1 MCLMKFYTTVHPLSG
16 HFRAALL
23 RKDQF
28 YGYVPVSVISFFDS
42 KLLNLCKCINPE
54 VETNSWLAVPLILK
68 AAARVPLLI
77 SEDHLSIRRPS
88 PYPPEVLQAVDN
100 QLSNLPEST
109 CIRAVRIPCLV
120 DKIVE
125 PLLFNISING
135 YYLDA
140 IAQELG
146 VTDASKVLVSR

>member
-16 HFRAALL
+16 HFREALR
-23 RKDQF
+23 RKDHL
-28 YGYVPVSVISFFDS
+28 YGYVPVSVISLFDS
-42 KLLNLCKCINPE
+42 KLINLCKCINPK
-54 VETNSWLAVPLILK
+54 VEFNPWLVVPQILK

-77 SEDHLSIRRPS
+77 SENHLSMRRPS
-88 PYPPEVLQAVDN
+88 PYPPEVLEAIDN
-100 QLSNLPEST
+100 SNLPESI
-109 CIRAVRIPCLV
+109 CIKAVRVPCSI

-125 PLLFNISING
+125 PLLLNVSING
-135 YYLDA
+135 YYLDV